1 MTKILSIEDFIN
13 ESRGARLIDRNP
25 DRFNSDPLAN
35 KKPNTILD
43 KQMQKQFD
51 YTEKELKRFCDLAL
65 DYAIDVFSDKYI
77 SEWLKEAMSLPDE
90 KRGLMVFPDGN
101 GDYFRFVPE
110 LEISYDDEWKD
121 TNVSVVSKYKV
132 LMDVG
137 GVVFPDGLS
146 VIDRVNNAVKNR
158 YRHQMGLVLSDT
170 NYDDDDDRM
179 LGLGSSNG
187 MKPGM
192 FFISSDGTK
201 FFNDTINQHNGGN
214 YSNDD
219 YDINV
224 TAREHRNY
232 NNVVIELDAVP
243 TLERYDLANWIYTD
257 NIDENQFVQYA
268 KEFGTYIGEIFID
281 IFSRASEEYED
292 VLR

>member
-43 KQMQKQFD
+43 KQMQKRFD
-51 YTEKELKRFCDLAL
+51 YTENELKRFCNLAL

-77 SEWLKEAMSLPDE
+77 SEWVNKAI
-90 KRGLMVFPDGN
+90 VFPDGN
-101 GDYFRFVPE
+101 GDYFKFVPE
-110 LEISYDDEWKD
+110 LDVDYDNEWNDEIVICIS
-121 TNVSVVSKYKV
+121 TFKV

-137 GVVFPDGLS
+137 GVVFPEGLS
-146 VIDRVNNAVKNR
+146 IIDKVNNAVKNR
-158 YRHQMGLVLSDT
+158 YRHQMGLVLDEN
-170 NYDDDDDRM
+170 NYDDDEDRM
-179 LGLGSSNG
+179 LGLGSANG
-187 MKPGM
+187 EKPGM
-192 FFISSDGTK
+192 FFISGNGDK
-201 FFNDTINQHNGGN
+201 FFNDMINQHNGGD
-214 YSNDD
+214 YSNEDF
-219 YDINV
+219 DIQA
-224 TAREHRNY
+224 TAREHSKY
-232 NNVVIELDAVP
+232 NNVVVELDVTP
-243 TLERYDLANWIYTD
+243 TLEHYDLANWIYTD

-281 IFSRASEEYED
+281 IFSRASEEYAD